1 MMNDDGDQ
9 SPFTL
14 PPALQPLEA
23 KYLEY
28 QRKYQQLV
36 DRTTPHM
43 LYRWLSTGGLVVL
56 FLLRIVFAQGVSVT
70 SVNRW
75 HLTAHSVCYAHAIYL
90 LNLLLAFLQPKFDPS
105 LAQDLRADEIEEGGE
120 PEASTYENAYD
131 GGGRRTG
138 KDEEF
143 RPFIRRLPEW
153 QFWLSATRATVFA
166 ILATLFEAFDVP
178 VYWPILVIYFFILFG
193 ITMKRQIRHMIK
205 YKYVPFDIGRKA
217 TYGAK

>member
-9 SPFTL
+9 PPFSL

-23 KYLEY
+23 QYLKY
-28 QRKYQQLV
+28 QRQYQQLI
-36 DRTTPHM
+36 DRATPHM

-56 FLLRIVFAQGVSVT
+56 FLLRIVLAQG
-70 SVNRW
+70 W
-75 HLTAHSVCYAHAIYL
+75 YIVCYAHAIYL
-90 LNLLLAFLQPKFDPS
+90 LNLLLAFLQPRFDPG

-120 PEASTYENAYD
+120 PESSSYENAYD
-131 GGGRRTG
+131 GGGQRSG

-153 QFWLSATRATVFA
+153 QFWLSATKATVFA

-178 VYWPILVIYFFILFG
+178 VYWPILVVYFFILFG

-217 TYGAK
+217 KYGATAK

>member
-1 MMNDDGDQ
+1 MMNDDGLAGDQ
-9 SPFTL
+9 APFSL

-23 KYLEY
+23 QYLKY
-28 QRKYQQLV
+28 QRQYQQLI
-36 DRTTPHM
+36 DRTTPFM
-43 LYRWLSTGGLVVL
+43 LNRWLGTGGLIVL
-56 FLLRIVFAQGVSVT
+56 FLLRIVFAQG
-70 SVNRW
+70 W
-75 HLTAHSVCYAHAIYL
+75 YIVCYAHAIYL

-120 PEASTYENAYD
+120 QEASTYENSYD
-131 GGGRRTG
+131 GGGRKTG

-153 QFWLSATRATVFA
+153 QFWLSTTKATVVA
-166 ILATLFEAFDVP
+166 ILCTLSEIFDVP
-178 VYWPILVIYFFILFG
+178 VYWPILVVYFFILFG

-217 TYGAK
+217 KYGGAK